1 MESNTDPAEFMMWAL
16 NQVLI
21 PCHKKKVVYLHIF
34 AYGFLQLFWRA
45 YFD

>member
-21 PCHKKKVVYLHIF
+21 LYHKKVVYLHIF
-34 AYGFLQLFWRA
+34 AYGFLQLFWRP